1 MKEENT
7 NNNIY
12 NEDCLALTIRKE
24 HHFTALYNL
33 FCAASRVSAKVSFSV
48 VFITLLNS
56 FI

>member
-1 MKEENT
+1 MNEENT

-12 NEDCLALTIRKE
+12 NENCLALTIRKE
-24 HHFTALYNL
+24 HRFTALYNL